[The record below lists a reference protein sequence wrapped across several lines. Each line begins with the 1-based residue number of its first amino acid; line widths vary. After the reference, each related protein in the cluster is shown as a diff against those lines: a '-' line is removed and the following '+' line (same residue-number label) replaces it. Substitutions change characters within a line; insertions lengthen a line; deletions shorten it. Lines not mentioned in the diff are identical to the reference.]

1 MRIIDTHA
9 HIFPPKVEKI
19 ATEAIRVF
27 YDVEDMRHTGS
38 IEDLLASG
46 ARAGV
51 TDYLVF
57 STATTPVQV
66 AKINDFIISTCA
78 AHSEFLG
85 AGTLHR
91 DFVDFEAEID
101 KLQRSGV
108 HGVKFH
114 PDFQKFNIDDDLL
127 LPMFAELER
136 RGMFVITHSGDH
148 RYTYSHP
155 SRVARVAKL
164 YPRMRV
170 IAAHFG
176 GWSQWDIARR
186 ELVLPNVYV
195 DTSSTYGFGGMEP
208 VMEGIKTFDKEHV
221 FFGCDFP
228 MWDHGEELDML
239 RSLRLPDSQLEDIC
253 YNNFARFY
261 GLRL

>member
-9 HIFPPKVEKI
+9 HIFPSKVEKV
-19 ATEAIRVF
+19 ATEAIRAF
-27 YDVEDMRHTGS
+27 YDIEDMRHAGS
-38 IEDLLASG
+38 IADLLASG
-46 ARAGV
+46 ERAGV

-66 AKINDFIISTCA
+66 PKINDFIISTCA
-78 AHSEFLG
+78 QYEQFLG
-85 AGTLHR
+85 AGTLHK
-91 DFVDFEAEID
+91 DFTGFEAEID
-101 KLQRSGV
+101 KLWLNGI

-114 PDFQKFNIDDDLL
+114 PDFQKFNIDDETLM
-127 LPMFAELER
+127 PVFAELQR
-136 RGMFVITHSGDH
+136 RGMFVVTHSGDY

-155 SRVARVAKL
+155 ARVARVAKL
-164 YPRMRV
+164 FPDMRV

-195 DTSSTYGFGGMEP
+195 DTSSTYGFGGIEP
-208 VMEGIKTFDKEHV
+208 VVEGIKTFDSGHI

-239 RSLRLPDSQLEDIC
+239 RSLRLPDSLLEDIL

-261 GLRL
+261 KDRG

>member
-9 HIFPPKVEKI
+9 HIFPPKVERV
-19 ATEAIRVF
+19 ATEAIRTF
-27 YDVEDMRHTGS
+27 YDIDEMRHAGS

-46 ARAGV
+46 ERAGV

-66 AKINDFIISTCA
+66 PKINDFIISTCA
-78 AHSEFLG
+78 GNGRFLG

-91 DFVDFEAEID
+91 DFGDFEAEID

-108 HGVKFH
+108 QGVKFH
-114 PDFQKFNIDDDLL
+114 PDFQKFNIDDELL
-127 LPMFAELER
+127 MPMFAELQR
-136 RGMFVITHSGDH
+136 RGMFVITHSGDY

-155 SRVARVAKL
+155 ERVARVAKL
-164 YPRMRV
+164 FPRLRV

-176 GWSQWDIARR
+176 GWSQWEIARR

-195 DTSSTYGFGGMEP
+195 DTSSTFGFGGIEP
-208 VMEGIKTFDKEHV
+208 VLAGLKAFDDGHI

-239 RSLRLPDSQLEDIC
+239 RSLRLPDSLLEGIL
-253 YNNFARFY
+253 YNNFAGFY
-261 GLRL
+261 ALRL